1 MMKYMQLNNLF
12 GRVTFSNQ
20 RRVLSIHSC
29 ENTKLLLISAGSL
42 VSFMH
47 SPSLTKWNHIGQRIP
62 TVIDP
67 SYGFCIMACSITLS
81 GNLAHGIEEIC
92 TISTDMSGISDVLK
106 EWRGSDGKY
115 WTVDFN
121 IGIQFGG
128 TELQAYLEWT
138 KYVSDNCPEF
148 NTSLMLH

>member
-20 RRVLSIHSC
+20 KRVLSIHAC

-106 EWRGSDGKY
+106 EWRGGDGEYMKAEFKI
-115 WTVDFN
+115 VV
-121 IGIQFGG
+121 QFGG
-128 TELQAYLEWT
+128 TEGPAFLLGENNL
-138 KYVSDNCPEF
+138 SGN
-148 NTSLMLH
+148 SLRCNY

>member
-47 SPSLTKWNHIGQRIP
+47 SPSLTKWNHIGQSIP
-62 TVIDP
+62 TVIYP
-67 SYGFCIMACSITLS
+67 SYGFSIMACSITFS
-81 GNLAHGIEEIC
+81 GNLSHGIEEIY
-92 TISTDMSGISDVLK
+92 TISTDMIERYEVL
-106 EWRGSDGKY
+106 
-115 WTVDFN
+115 N
-121 IGIQFGG
+121 
-128 TELQAYLEWT
+128 EL
-138 KYVSDNCPEF
+138 CG
-148 NTSLMLH
+148 